1 MASKI
6 FTGKGDDGTT
16 GLLGAGR
23 VLKSDERIEV
33 LGCLDEA
40 NAALGL
46 ARSLTANEQV
56 KATILRVQ
64 KELYLFSADVAA
76 VDDKKG
82 HFQKLSMVN
91 VEWLGSQAETF
102 SSKVTMP
109 KEFIVPGDTP
119 ASGGLSL
126 ARSIVRRA
134 ERAIVRLNTTGTLHN
149 SGVLLAYLNRLS
161 SLCFVLEIFEVLH
174 RPLSSITL
182 AKEE

>member
-1 MASKI
+1 MNSKI
-6 FTGKGDDGTT
+6 YTGKGDDGTT
-16 GLLGAGR
+16 GLLGVGR

-40 NAALGL
+40 NAVLGL
-46 ARSLTANEQV
+46 ARSLTANEQI

-64 KELYLFSADVAA
+64 KELYLFSAEVAA

-91 VEWLGSQAETF
+91 VEWLGNQAETF
-102 SSKVTMP
+102 STQVSMP
-109 KEFIVPGDTP
+109 EEFIVPGDTP
-119 ASGGLSL
+119 AGGGLSL
-126 ARSIVRRA
+126 ARTVVRRA
-134 ERAIVRLNTTGTLHN
+134 ERALVRLNTTGSLKN
-149 SGVLLAYLNRLS
+149 PGVLLAYLNRLS
-161 SLCFVLEIFEVLH
+161 SLCFALEIFEVLH